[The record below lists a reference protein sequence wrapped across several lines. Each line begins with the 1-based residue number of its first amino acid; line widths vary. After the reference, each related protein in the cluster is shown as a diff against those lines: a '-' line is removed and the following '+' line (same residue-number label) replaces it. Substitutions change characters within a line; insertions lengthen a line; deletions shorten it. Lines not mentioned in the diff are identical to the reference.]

1 MARTESV
8 VGVADAGTAR
18 GVARRWVIRAT
29 ALLCAL
35 VLGGL
40 AGWRLQGVS
49 NTAPRV
55 AVDRV
60 FGGTVTMVNNTGDAG
75 CVTPVGGGAA
85 VCSDFAVVPGTKI
98 ARGTLVEAAHEWH
111 SGTGGS
117 RSDVLLLYTA
127 SR

>member
-1 MARTESV
+1 
-8 VGVADAGTAR
+8 
-18 GVARRWVIRAT
+18 
-29 ALLCAL
+29 
-35 VLGGL
+35 LGGI

-60 FGGTVTMVNNTGDAG
+60 FSGTVTMVNGTGDAG

-85 VCSDFAVVPGTKI
+85 VCSDFAAVPGTNI
-98 ARGTLVEAAHEWH
+98 ARGAVVEAAHEWR
-111 SGTGGS
+111 SGSGGS
-117 RSDVLLLYTA
+117 RSDLLLLYTA